1 MSIKSYLAAVILI
14 TICSLL
20 HVHQQVTMIGMSY
33 SIKESERDLNHLL
46 DRNAFLQYNVAVL
59 KSPASLTER
68 LPKAEY
74 AFRTAERIV
83 VARAPEGGID
93 GLDVGI
99 AEQDNGFLA
108 NLRNALDVRTEAH
121 ATER

>member
-1 MSIKSYLAAVILI
+1 MSKDGLGISKVITLNI
-14 TICSLL
+14 PDERI
-20 HVHQQVTMIGMSY
+20 
-33 SIKESERDLNHLL
+33 ERDLDHLL
-46 DRNAFLQYNVAVL
+46 DRNAFLQYNVAIL

-83 VARAPEGGID
+83 VASALNSGID
-93 GLDVGI
+93 GLEVGI

-108 NLRNALDVRTEAH
+108 NLRSALAIRTEAH

>member
-1 MSIKSYLAAVILI
+1 MIEVSYK
-14 TICSLL
+14 
-20 HVHQQVTMIGMSY
+20 
-33 SIKESERDLNHLL
+33 IKESERGLEHLL
-46 DRNAFLQYNVAVL
+46 DRNAFLQYNVAIL

-93 GLDVGI
+93 GLDLGV
-99 AEQDNGFLA
+99 AEQDNGFMA
-108 NLRNALDVRTEAH
+108 NLRNTLAIRTEAH